1 MTEELEIEQEEATE
15 LRPAPPT
22 ESVAGTLGTWLKRLL
37 PLGLALV
44 LLSATVWSISIF
56 GLTIYRDYLMVPSEV
71 KVPEVTNMEIKEAY
85 EAIEAAGLRLQVH
98 ENRYDKKVE
107 KRVVL
112 SQNPAGGKMVRE
124 GRTILVVVSLGP
136 ELMDV
141 PKLTGESLRTAKI
154 ALSNAK
160 LRVGEVTFAEAEYGL
175 DEEVV
180 KQNPS
185 AGKAVPRGERIHLQV
200 RRGWR

>member
-1 MTEELEIEQEEATE
+1 MTVELEKEDGPE

-22 ESVAGTLGTWLKRLL
+22 EAVAGTLETWLKRLL
-37 PLGLALV
+37 PLALAV
-44 LLSATVWSISIF
+44 ILLSAAIWSINIY
-56 GLTIYRDYLMVPSEV
+56 GRTIYRDYLKVPSEV
-71 KVPEVTNMEIKEAY
+71 KVPEVTNLEIKEAY
-85 EAIEAAGLRLQVH
+85 EAIEAAGLLLQVH
-98 ENRYDKKVE
+98 ENRYDKKVK

-112 SQNPAGGKMVRE
+112 SQNPEGGKMVRE

-160 LRVGEVTFAEAEYGL
+160 LRVGEVTFEEAEYGL

-185 AGKAVPRGERIHLQV
+185 AGKAVPRGERIHLRV
-200 RRGWR
+200 RRGSR

>member
-1 MTEELEIEQEEATE
+1 MTEEQTQEEPD
-15 LRPAPPT
+15 LLPAPAT
-22 ESVAGTLGTWLKRLL
+22 ESVAGTVESWLKRLL
-37 PLGLALV
+37 PLVVALILLA
-44 LLSATVWSISIF
+44 ATVWSIGIF
-56 GLTIYRDYLMVPSEV
+56 GLTIYNDYLDVPSEV
-71 KVPEVTNMEIKEAY
+71 KVPDVTNKEIKEAY

-98 ENRYDKKVE
+98 ENRYDKVVK

-112 SQNPAGGKMVRE
+112 SQNPEGGKMVRE

-136 ELMDV
+136 ELMEV

-160 LRVGEVTFAEAEYGL
+160 LRVGEVTFQEAEYGL

-185 AGKAVPRGERIHLQV
+185 AGKEVPRGERVHLQV
-200 RRGWR
+200 RRGFR

>member
-1 MTEELEIEQEEATE
+1 MTEEQAQPEEPE
-15 LRPAPPT
+15 LVQAPPT
-22 ESVAGTLGTWLKRLL
+22 EAVAGTLEKWLKRLL
-37 PLGLALV
+37 PLVLALI
-44 LLSATVWSISIF
+44 LLAATVWSISIF
-56 GLTIYRDYLMVPSEV
+56 GLTIYRDYLKVPAEV

-85 EAIEAAGLRLQVH
+85 EAIENAGLRLQVH
-98 ENRYDKKVE
+98 ENRYDKTVK

-112 SQNPAGGKMVRE
+112 SQNPEGGKMVRE

-154 ALSNAK
+154 KLSNAK
-160 LRVGEVTFAEAEYGL
+160 LRVGEVTFEEAQYGL

-180 KQNPS
+180 KQNPGD
-185 AGKAVPRGERIHLQV
+185 GKQVPRGERVHLRV